1 MKLMKAYQFSIV
13 MNLLRKY
20 CVYIIF
26 ILFLIN
32 LDHGD
37 DTNVDHLIAYYTM
50 LVAYLNSKP
59 PIIDTQKRVAQN
71 LSLVVKEH

>member
-1 MKLMKAYQFSIV
+1 MV
-13 MNLLRKY
+13 VNLLKKY
-20 CVYIIF
+20 CVCIIA
-26 ILFLIN
+26 IFLIN

-59 PIIDTQKRVAQN
+59 PIIDTQKRVGQN
-71 LSLVVKEH
+71 LSLVVKEN